1 MLALPRTTL
10 TRACNR
16 FAADGDG
23 AVLPIFAL
31 ALIPI
36 VAMVGAAVD
45 YSRANSIRSQLQATL
60 DSALLA
66 GARDGSTNWT
76 NIATNFFNSNV
87 QTKWGVVASPTFTL
101 TENRAYMGTVSAA
114 MSTNFLGIMGV
125 NTINVG
131 VSAIASV
138 GSTGGYYCVLALN
151 QTAQPGLQLTGNASI
166 TITAPKCVMQVNSN
180 SVDAVDLNGNTAI
193 NSVENCFVGGTR
205 TVGNS
210 SISPT
215 PDATCKAV
223 PDPFAA
229 YPRPAVG
236 SCGYTNYK
244 LSGNKSATLPP
255 GVYCGGMNFNG
266 PVNVTFS
273 PGLFIIKDGV
283 ITETGGSFTGQG
295 VSFFLTGSGAAMQLS
310 GQADWHIVAPTDG
323 PLPGF
328 AIFLNPNGPT
338 GLAASS
344 SSLSGQSELY
354 FEGVVYLP
362 QQQVSVTGNA
372 SMVAPS
378 PYTSFIADTLTF
390 VGNGVLVIN
399 NDTSKSNV
407 PIPTA
412 LLVQT
417 NGRLALTQ

>member
-1 MLALPRTTL
+1 MLALSRI
-10 TRACNR
+10 TRAFER
-16 FAADGDG
+16 FTASDDG
-23 AVLPIFAL
+23 AVMHIFAL
-31 ALIPI
+31 ALVPI

-45 YSRANSIRSQLQATL
+45 YSRANNLRSQLQSAL

-76 NIATNFFNSNV
+76 NVATSFFNGNV
-87 QTKWGVVASPTFTL
+87 QAKGGLVVSPSFTL
-101 TENRAYMGTVSAA
+101 TQDRAYMGSVSAEI
-114 MSTNFLGIMGV
+114 STNFLGIMGI
-125 NTINVG
+125 NKINVG

-138 GSTGGYYCVLALN
+138 GSTGSYYCVMALN
-151 QTAQPGLQLTGNASI
+151 QTARPGLQLTGNASI

-180 SVDAVDLNGNTAI
+180 SFDAVDLNGNTNI
-193 NSVENCFVGGTR
+193 QSIENCFVGGTR

-210 SISPT
+210 SISPA
-215 PDATCKAV
+215 PDATCSPI
-223 PDPFAA
+223 PDPFAS
-229 YPRPAVG
+229 YPRPPVG
-236 SCGYTNYK
+236 QCDYTNYK
-244 LSGNKSATLPP
+244 LSGNKNATLSP
-255 GVYCGGMNFNG
+255 GVYCGGMNFSG

-283 ITETGGSFTGQG
+283 VSENGGSFTGQG

-328 AIFLNPNGPT
+328 AIFLDPNGPT
-338 GLAASS
+338 GLPASS

-399 NDTSKSNV
+399 NDTSKSKL

-412 LLVQT
+412 LMVQT
-417 NGRLALTQ
+417 NGRLALTH